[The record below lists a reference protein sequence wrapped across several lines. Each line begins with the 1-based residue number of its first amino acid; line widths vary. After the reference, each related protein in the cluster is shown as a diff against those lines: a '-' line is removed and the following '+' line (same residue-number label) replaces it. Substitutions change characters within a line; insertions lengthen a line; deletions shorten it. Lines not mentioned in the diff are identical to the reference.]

1 MTLIKAAFCA
11 GSWLRMQRFTVP
23 CPHRALFF
31 LCKQG
36 KEEFFIPELGG
47 NPWPAAQDSKGLSF
61 KGFLSL
67 HTQFLFNFGI
77 KFDPNHFPEP
87 TCCPDG
93 WESDSP
99 AAKSSSQGG
108 WLLGCSLP
116 ALHFQMRS
124 HKPPKKTKQLL
135 ISGQR
140 GAGGWQETM
149 LGLWEN
155 PAFGLCHGS
164 CWLLFPPCH
173 ILSLQDVTS
182 LLFPTFFPFFKKFQ
196 FQLLHARQPFPLV

>member
-23 CPHRALFF
+23 CPHRALF
-31 LCKQG
+31 
-36 KEEFFIPELGG
+36 
-47 NPWPAAQDSKGLSF
+47 SF
-61 KGFLSL
+61 ASRERRS
-67 HTQFLFNFGI
+67 FLFQNLGVIPGQQLRIQRASVLRGSSLYTHNFSLI
-77 KFDPNHFPEP
+77 LALN
-87 TCCPDG
+87 
-93 WESDSP
+93 SIQIISLSP
-99 AAKSSSQGG
+99 LAALMVGRVTLLQQKAAPRG

-140 GAGGWQETM
+140 GAGGWQEAT

-182 LLFPTFFPFFKKFQ
+182 LLFPTFSHFLKNFNSSFCTPGSHSLWF
-196 FQLLHARQPFPLV
+196 R